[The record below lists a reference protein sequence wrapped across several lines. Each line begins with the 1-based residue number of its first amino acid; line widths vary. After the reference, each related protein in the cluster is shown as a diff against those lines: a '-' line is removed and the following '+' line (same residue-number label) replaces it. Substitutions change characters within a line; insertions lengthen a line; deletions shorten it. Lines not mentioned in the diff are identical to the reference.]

1 MSSLKPILWLS
12 LALPTVPQG
21 LANGYVARKSLPL
34 GRFIKNS
41 LPARRC
47 YSSVSAQDMDPVTVA
62 KIELERVA
70 GTVLRSR
77 KTGELP
83 VSEALRTQVKKAA
96 DQLVKAREGPVS
108 LSKLPG
114 LWNLDYTTAPDVL
127 SIFALEKLPFSPIK
141 IGKIYQKYST
151 PTSNADGELQGN
163 VSNIV
168 KFSIPPLTD
177 EENGLTFSVGARYY
191 PGSDDVA
198 IAFETASVSSL
209 KLSALA
215 EGLVAP
221 AVLPRMEGLKI
232 LSRLSKAEIK
242 VPLVAPSSV
251 ITTASRAA
259 GKLRIVFVDEDI
271 LVGEAFSGLFVFRR
285 EAQV

>member
-114 LWNLDYTTAPDVL
+114 LWTLDYTTAPDVL

-177 EENGLTFSVGARYY
+177 EENG
-191 PGSDDVA
+191 
-198 IAFETASVSSL
+198 SL